1 MKKILIITILG
12 LFLNPGANSDNIKKY
27 KIEEISIGSSALNY
41 FSEDQI
47 EDNEQDWFNYSYKEY
62 STSLL
67 PGKGIY
73 DWFQIS
79 YKNDD
84 EDFIIVGL
92 AGIVEKRNYDTKEC
106 NNQLDIAALNI
117 SELFQVSKRSKKK
130 SFKIAY
136 DISKI
141 FYEAD
146 PSGNSNATIIEYNF
160 KDKSKIILA
169 CYDMDKKINEIETF
183 FIDINQFDS
192 FRVDIRSL
200 SFVNYLKKKNYEKIY

>member
-1 MKKILIITILG
+1 MKKILIIINLG
-12 LFLNPGANSDNIKKY
+12 LFLNSSANSDDVKKFN
-27 KIEEISIGSSALNY
+27 IEEISMGSSALNY
-41 FSEDQI
+41 FSVNQI

-92 AGIVEKRNYDTKEC
+92 AGIVEKKNYDDKKCNKE
-106 NNQLDIAALNI
+106 LDTAALNI
-117 SELFQVSKRSKKK
+117 SELFRETNRSKKK

-146 PSGNSNATIIEYNF
+146 TSAKSNATTIEFNF
-160 KDKSKIILA
+160 TDKSKIILA
-169 CYDMDKKINEIETF
+169 CYDMDKTINEIKSF
-183 FIDINQFDS
+183 FTDINQFDS
-192 FRVDIRSL
+192 FRIDIRNH
-200 SFVNYLKKKNYEKIY
+200 SFVSYLNKKNYEKIY